1 MQESDP
7 YSRSMLL
14 VFRICQEIF
23 DGTSA
28 TTKKSKMKVVS
39 GDQLRFVTYPHPKST
54 MEDTSKQ
61 IRHYGDSDACI
72 ERLVMSI
79 PNQVRLYCTCWW
91 YSWCNFGVLVEAYTF
106 MDHFDG

>member
-1 MQESDP
+1 
-7 YSRSMLL
+7 
-14 VFRICQEIF
+14 
-23 DGTSA
+23 
-28 TTKKSKMKVVS
+28 MKVVS

-79 PNQVRLYCTCWW
+79 PNQVRLYCAGGTR
-91 YSWCNFGVLVEAYTF
+91 GVPWRIDRSIHMHGSL
-106 MDHFDG
+106 

>member
-1 MQESDP
+1 MPLTDP

-14 VFRICQEIF
+14 LMFRICQEIF

-79 PNQVRLYCTCWW
+79 PNHVQGVAPHEQGKRL
-91 YSWCNFGVLVEAYTF
+91 
-106 MDHFDG
+106 